1 MTENNPFGLSNIS
14 DLPYTIYQ
22 AEHEQVRPDESITDY
37 DALVLHLHQAAQV
50 EMSTIP
56 LYLYAAYSIDTKGH
70 NQWNP
75 GISAARTIIAVAIE
89 EMLHL
94 CLVRNLMV
102 AIGAGDRIKFYDKN
116 FMPTYP
122 SNMLHRTPLLPL
134 VLSECSEVLV
144 ESVFMELENPAK
156 KGAKPQRNQYE
167 TLGQFY
173 MAIQEGLDNV
183 DRAERPKG
191 SKRSELWRYA
201 EANAPW
207 QYDNAYWN
215 RDGGGVPVEIT
226 DLRTAQAALDMVVE
240 QGEGV
245 DPDKSIV
252 PIDPISPRE
261 GIEEL
266 SHYARFSRIAA
277 GTEVIGKVRKVPF
290 CPTVTDG
297 VDPEN
302 PFKTPITLPP
312 ALCLAILF
320 NAAYCYTL
328 AMLDK
333 LYELPSHFEP
343 ERKSPRY
350 HLERTFIAA
359 MQGLLY
365 PIADLLTR
373 TPGTSEGGLAGP
385 TFEYYKFDQPRPD
398 GTRTMKDQLL
408 ELCDDAITYFP
419 ELGGDN
425 SVRWLLTKM
434 PDIDKIPSQKPQFRT
449 AASAA
454 TAP

>member
-1 MTENNPFGLSNIS
+1 MTENHPFGLSNIA
-14 DLPYTIYQ
+14 DLPYTIFQ
-22 AEHEQVRPDESITDY
+22 TTPVTPQKPITDY
-37 DALVLHLHQAAQV
+37 ETLVTHLHQAAQV

-56 LYLYAAYSIDTKGH
+56 MYLYAAYSIDTKGH
-70 NQWNP
+70 TQWNP

-94 CLVRNLMV
+94 CLVRNLIV
-102 AIGAGDRIKFYDKN
+102 AIGAGNRIKFYDKE

-122 SNMLHRTPLLPL
+122 SNMLHRVPLLPL
-134 VLSECSEVLV
+134 VLSECSTELMD
-144 ESVFMELENPAK
+144 SVFMPLEYPAQR
-156 KGAKPQRNQYE
+156 GAKAQSNQYE

-173 MAIQEGLDNV
+173 MAIQDGLNNV
-183 DRAERPKG
+183 DRSEG
-191 SKRSELWRYA
+191 SKLWRYA
-201 EANAPW
+201 EHNAPW

-215 RDGGGVPVEIT
+215 RDGGGLPVEIT
-226 DLRTAQAALDMVVE
+226 DLHTAQAALNMVVE

-245 DPDKSIV
+245 DPDKAIV
-252 PIDPISPRE
+252 PVDPISPRE

-266 SHYARFSRIAA
+266 SHYARFSRIQR
-277 GTEVIGKVRKVPF
+277 GIEVIGKVRNVPF
-290 CPTVTDG
+290 CPTVADH

-302 PFKTPITLPP
+302 PFKTPITHPP

-343 ERKSPRY
+343 KKQSPRY

-373 TPGTSEGGLAGP
+373 TPGTNEGDLTAGP
-385 TFEYYKFDQPRPD
+385 TFEYYKFDPPQPD
-398 GTRTMKDQLL
+398 GTKTMKDQLL
-408 ELCDDAITYFP
+408 KLCDDAITYFP

-434 PDIDKIPSQKPQFRT
+434 PDINKICSQEPKYRP
-449 AASAA
+449 
-454 TAP
+454 